1 MRTGGAA
8 ECNEDT
14 SELYERSDALGAL
27 RSALDAAR
35 DGHGQLIFVCG
46 EAGAGKSALLRR
58 FAREID
64 GTIRLLWGDCDPLF
78 TPSPLGPFLDIADQ
92 LAGEFGELVKT
103 GAGPPRLVHAF
114 MRELV
119 AGSVDLVV
127 IDDLQWADEASLD
140 LLELIGRRV
149 GRVPAL
155 VVGSFRDDEIGPA
168 HPLRTVLGRLAT
180 APVTRLSLAPL
191 SRDAVAL
198 MAARYGVDEGQ
209 LFENT
214 GGNPFFVT
222 EALSCGADRVPPTVR
237 DAVLARVARAG
248 SGSRRLLET
257 IAIMP
262 SAVSLAV
269 LEVLADADLDHLD
282 RCLVCGILVAA
293 EDRTVRFRHEL
304 ARLVIEETIMPAR
317 RVTLHRA
324 ALRVLQAAA
333 SQDADPARLA
343 HHAEQANDAIAVL
356 TLAPAAGDRAAA
368 VGAHREAAGQY
379 ARALRFADALPAT
392 SRARLHELHSYECYV
407 SDQPERAIDARRQA
421 LAIYRTLGDRRG
433 EGESLCWLARLLFF
447 ASHDAEADAAARTA
461 IGILE
466 SLPPGRELA
475 MAYSALSHLRML
487 SDDTSQAVA
496 WGERSID
503 LAERLGETEVLAHAL
518 NNVGAAEFS
527 TGLDQGREKLE
538 RSLATATSA
547 GLTEHVVRAFAN
559 LASVAV
565 SHRRYDI
572 ADPHLADGLAFAAD
586 QGLDAWRWYLL
597 ALRARAALD
606 RSRWTDARS
615 DAETVLGAARPDS
628 FARLTALVVLALVRA
643 RRGEPDYQA
652 LLDEA
657 RRIARLNGHVQQLG
671 PVAAARAEA
680 AWLAGRRQTVA
691 GEAAQC
697 LELARSRGDRWI
709 SAELSCWQ
717 RRAGV
722 ADDPSVPL
730 PAPGPFA
737 LQAAGDWAGAAQ
749 AWLTIGCPYESALAL
764 ADSGDKQALLR
775 AHQNLT
781 ALGARATAAA
791 IAPRLRALGVRGLPR
806 GPRAAT
812 ARNPAGLTARELQ
825 VLALLCADLP
835 DADIA
840 TRLVLSTRTV
850 EHHVSAI
857 LRKLGV
863 GSRREARAAAAGY
876 GLVSGAVTDT

>member
-1 MRTGGAA
+1 MRSGGAA
-8 ECNEDT
+8 ARSEDT
-14 SELYERSDALGAL
+14 GELYERSDALGAL
-27 RSALDAAR
+27 RAALDAAR
-35 DGHGQLIFVCG
+35 DGHGQLILVCG
-46 EAGAGKSALLRR
+46 EAGAGKTALLRR
-58 FAREID
+58 FARDTD
-64 GTIRLLWGDCDPLF
+64 GTARWLWGNCDPLF

-103 GAGPPRLVHAF
+103 GAKPPQLVHAF
-114 MRELV
+114 MRELGAGGTDVV
-119 AGSVDLVV
+119 A
-127 IDDLQWADEASLD
+127 IDDLHWADEASLD
-140 LLELIGRRV
+140 LLELAGRRI

-155 VVGSFRDDEIGPA
+155 IVGSFREDEMDPE

-180 APVTRLSLAPL
+180 APVTRLSLTPL
-191 SRDAVAL
+191 SRHAVAL
-198 MAARYGVDEGQ
+198 MAARHGVDGEQ
-209 LFENT
+209 LFEKT

-237 DAVLARVARAG
+237 DAVLARVSRAG
-248 SGSRRLLET
+248 PGGRRLLET

-262 SAVSLAV
+262 SAVSLTV
-269 LEVLADADLDHLD
+269 LGGLAGADLDHLD
-282 RCLVCGILVAA
+282 RCLSCGVLVAA
-293 EDRTVRFRHEL
+293 EAGTIRFRHEL
-304 ARLVIEETIMPAR
+304 ARLVIEEAITPAR
-317 RVTLHRA
+317 RVALHRA
-324 ALRVLQAAA
+324 ALGALRTSARNT
-333 SQDADPARLA
+333 DPARLA
-343 HHAEQANDAIAVL
+343 HHAEQANDDDAVL
-356 TLAPAAGDRAAA
+356 ALAPAAGERAAA

-421 LAIYRTLGDRRG
+421 LAIYRILGDRRS

-447 ASHDAEADAAARTA
+447 ASHDAEADAAARAA

-487 SDDTSQAVA
+487 SDDTAQAVA

-572 ADPHLADGLAFAAD
+572 ADRHLADGLAFAAD

-606 RSRWTDARS
+606 RGQWTAARS
-615 DAETVLGAARPDS
+615 DADTVLGAARRDS

-652 LLDEA
+652 LLEEA
-657 RRIARLNGHVQQLG
+657 RRIGRLNGHVQQLG
-671 PVAAARAEA
+671 PVTAARAEA

-691 GEAAQC
+691 GEARQC

-730 PAPGPFA
+730 LAPGPFA
-737 LQAAGDWAGAAQ
+737 LQAAGDWAAAAQ
-749 AWLTIGCPYESALAL
+749 AWLVIGCPYESALAL

-781 ALGARATAAA
+781 ALGALATAAA

-812 ARNPAGLTARELQ
+812 ARNPAGLTTRELE

-840 TRLVLSTRTV
+840 ASLVLSTRTV

-863 GSRREARAAAAGY
+863 GSRREARAVAHDH